1 MTAWFEKISSNSKF
15 VKIFGNIKLAAKSL
29 AALPKKAAPAKKV
42 DDLDDLF
49 GDDDDDDDAEAA
61 KVAAAAAKA

>member
-1 MTAWFEKISSNSKF
+1 MVSLLQLKRKP
-15 VKIFGNIKLAAKSL
+15 KLEDE
-29 AALPKKAAPAKKV
+29 KAAPAKKV

-49 GDDDDDDDAEAA
+49 GDDDDDAEAA

>member
-49 GDDDDDDDAEAA
+49 GDDDDDAEAA

>member
-49 GDDDDDDDAEAA
+49 GDDDDDVEAA

>member
-49 GDDDDDDDAEAA
+49 GDDNDDAEAA

>member
-15 VKIFGNIKLAAKSL
+15 VKIFGNSKLAAKSL

-49 GDDDDDDDAEAA
+49 GDDDDDAEAA

>member
-15 VKIFGNIKLAAKSL
+15 VKIFGNIKLASKSL

-49 GDDDDDDDAEAA
+49 GDDDDDAEAA

>member
-29 AALPKKAAPAKKV
+29 AAFPKKAAPAKKV

-49 GDDDDDDDAEAA
+49 GDDDDDAEAA

>member
-29 AALPKKAAPAKKV
+29 VALPKKAAPAKKD

-49 GDDDDDDDAEAA
+49 GDDDDDAEAA